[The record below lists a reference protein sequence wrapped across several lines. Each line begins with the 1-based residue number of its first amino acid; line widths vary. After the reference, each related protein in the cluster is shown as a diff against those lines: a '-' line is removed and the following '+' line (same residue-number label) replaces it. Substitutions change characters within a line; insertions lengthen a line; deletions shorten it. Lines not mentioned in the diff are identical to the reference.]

1 MSRAKFAATLTFLT
15 VLLFPPMRRSQAT
28 PTQGTARLF
37 TVKCGSCVPRART
50 GKQMA
55 YMGERVIMDVSSL
68 RQAKVC
74 VRSSRN
80 KRYAASRKV
89 IPVWLA

>member
-1 MSRAKFAATLTFLT
+1 MSRAKFAATLMFLSG
-15 VLLFPPMRRSQAT
+15 LLFFPQA
-28 PTQGTARLF
+28 TARLF
-37 TVKCGSCVPRART
+37 TVKSGSCVPRART

-55 YMGERVIMDVSSL
+55 YMGGRVIMDVSSL

-80 KRYAASRKV
+80 KKYAASRKV
-89 IPVWLA
+89 TPVWLA